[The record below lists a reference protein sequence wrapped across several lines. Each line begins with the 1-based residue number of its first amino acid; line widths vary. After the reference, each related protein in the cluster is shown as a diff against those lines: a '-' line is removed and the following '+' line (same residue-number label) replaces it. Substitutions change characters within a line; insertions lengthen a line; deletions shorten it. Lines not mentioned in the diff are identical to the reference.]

1 MTIPYTPRPSHNYLG
16 FAISFDDTQWIA
28 TRDDLDEPLSSPDL
42 TTLYLFCQEHDFGEQ
57 P

>member
-1 MTIPYTPRPSHNYLG
+1 MTIPSTPRPSHNYLG

-42 TTLYLFCQEHDFGEQ
+42 TALYLFCQEHDFGEQ